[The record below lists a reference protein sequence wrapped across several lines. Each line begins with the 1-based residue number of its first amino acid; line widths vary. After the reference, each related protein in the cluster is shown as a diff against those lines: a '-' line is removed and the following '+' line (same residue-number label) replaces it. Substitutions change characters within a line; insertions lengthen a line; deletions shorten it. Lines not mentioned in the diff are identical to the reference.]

1 MARNSAVRKQSNLTL
16 KRQVIFWLVTLVIFI
31 ALVWLLSDVLLPFV
45 AGIALAYLLDPLVRR
60 IQRLGVNRTLAAVAL
75 VLIVLLGM
83 VIAGILLVPILGDQI
98 AAFIDKLP
106 GYVEKVQALVTDS
119 NREWLTKIVGERLPE
134 ASKSVGPIA
143 AQAAAWIAV
152 FLKSLWSGG
161 KALVSLVSLLVITP
175 IVTFYLLIDW
185 DRMVDTV
192 DNWIPRPHRETVRGL
207 LRDID
212 AAIAGFVRGQAL
224 CCVILGVFYCLGLIL
239 VGLNFG
245 LLIGLLAAFLSFVP
259 YVGTIV
265 GVLIGGG
272 VALAQFWPAWTPIL
286 LVLGVFVF
294 GQMIEGNVLQPYLV
308 GKTVGLPPVWLMFS
322 LLAFSYLFGF
332 VGLLIAVPVAAAI
345 GVLTRFLIRQYL
357 ASSYYTGSAA

>member
-175 IVTFYLLIDW
+175 IELPIEA
-185 DRMVDTV
+185 RMSPSAFASNVAD
-192 DNWIPRPHRETVRGL
+192 P
-207 LRDID
+207 
-212 AAIAGFVRGQAL
+212 FVFWSASVL
-224 CCVILGVFYCLGLIL
+224 ADEPVASCVI
-239 VGLNFG
+239 
-245 LLIGLLAAFLSFVP
+245 SP
-259 YVGTIV
+259 DKP
-265 GVLIGGG
+265 
-272 VALAQFWPAWTPIL
+272 VAPPTTPI
-286 LVLGVFVF
+286 
-294 GQMIEGNVLQPYLV
+294 
-308 GKTVGLPPVWLMFS
+308 TVP
-322 LLAFSYLFGF
+322 
-332 VGLLIAVPVAAAI
+332 AVP
-345 GVLTRFLIRQYL
+345 TSSDS
-357 ASSYYTGSAA
+357 ASRLFHTGL